1 MQHVG
6 EKMKDF
12 KVPYKTL
19 KETSRGVYDVQSN
32 RFSTIDR
39 ILMTASIIASIGLM
53 IVARI
58 ILKAMGIL

>member
-1 MQHVG
+1 
-6 EKMKDF
+6 MKEF

-19 KETSRGVYDVQSN
+19 KETSSSVYNVQPN

>member
-1 MQHVG
+1 VQK
-6 EKMKDF
+6 EDEMKEF

-19 KETSRGVYDVQSN
+19 KETSSGVYNVQPN

>member
-1 MQHVG
+1 
-6 EKMKDF
+6 MKEF

-19 KETSRGVYDVQSN
+19 KETSSGVYNVQHN

-39 ILMTASIIASIGLM
+39 ILMTASILASIGLM